1 MASPGGQLM
10 TSPGCV
16 LRTADN
22 IVQVRNLLSPDLPE
36 DCCSVSSCSIVARV
50 RVRETGAAAPGARTA
65 APRIWACPAWVRQ
78 VVETCSRD
86 NLNT

>member
-1 MASPGGQLM
+1 MFHWIRANPQ
-10 TSPGCV
+10 
-16 LRTADN
+16 
-22 IVQVRNLLSPDLPE
+22 E
-36 DCCSVSSCSIVARV
+36 YDCSAWKNYFDIVARV